1 LPTTILRTV
10 EDTTAAGRRLG
21 ALLRP
26 GDVVG
31 LEGPL
36 GVGKTTWIRGLAE
49 GLGVDAGYGV
59 TSPTFVY
66 AHIYPGKVP
75 LHHLDFYRLETE
87 TRLYA
92 AGLEELIGGEAV
104 TVIEWYNRYPRVWDG
119 DLLTIRM
126 DFDSS
131 GARRVEL
138 EARGSR
144 PLQTKE
150 NWEKSS

>member
-1 LPTTILRTV
+1 MKILRTV
-10 EDTTAAGRRLG
+10 EDTTAAGKRLG
-21 ALLRP
+21 TLLRP

-49 GLGVDAGYGV
+49 GLGVDPGYGV

-87 TRLYA
+87 SRLYA

-104 TVIEWYNRYPRVWDG
+104 TVIEWYDRTCLKINREDG
-119 DLLTIRM
+119 PNLLLYKPCIKYM
-126 DFDSS
+126 YK
-131 GARRVEL
+131 A
-138 EARGSR
+138 
-144 PLQTKE
+144 
-150 NWEKSS
+150 